1 MSKHHRDRSWAPA
14 PQPLPENAHV
24 IDNHTHV
31 ASVVPFSQAM
41 SMKRKKKDS
50 RKSPYTALTNC

>member
-31 ASVVPFSQAM
+31 EGRGGFQLKERRYHGELDLVADLV
-41 SMKRKKKDS
+41 
-50 RKSPYTALTNC
+50 ALLANI